1 MIVFMH
7 RRDLRDRDMA
17 AFDYM
22 VKRGRPSLHVLV
34 LDPFLLKHGREN
46 EHSGRNFLQHVVRLQ
61 RLYVEAGQKLHLLYG
76 EPAEVME
83 RLFEC
88 HPVEELVVHRDFT
101 PYAIVRDRKLREV
114 AERRGIPVISLTDHP
129 LVDLTSFQS
138 WTGRSEPYKV
148 FTPFYRKWKDFLDHA
163 PQPASSITLSG
174 LHTVDIDQ
182 SLVTSNKLPFTLEA
196 YASLNGEEPEATMRG
211 FFKDRLAAYSKQRNE
226 YTIEGTSTL
235 SRHLNVGAI
244 SVREINQTLHLLQST
259 GSSHAPQ
266 SLHPT
271 ESFHSPQPLQP
282 TPTRPSVPD
291 YEPWLRQLCWRDF
304 YIYQSVYDRDF
315 FQYEKKFNFTSL
327 STAHFDAWRR
337 AETGIPLIDA
347 AMTELNETGRMANRL
362 RMIVAMFLTKNLLC
376 PFPLGEQYFRYKLT
390 DYDNTLN
397 RGGWLWSSSLGFD
410 AAPYFRI
417 MNPVTQSETYDPT
430 GSYIRRWL
438 PHLAHLSDRAIHQPQ
453 SHAIVDLKMSRAR
466 AIEVYKEML
475 RGTEL
480 EGKAEPPPDFTS

>member
-1 MIVFMH
+1 VILFMH

-22 VKRGRPSLHVLV
+22 AKRNLPSLHVLV

-61 RLYVEAGQKLHLLYG
+61 KLYAEAGQKLHLLYG
-76 EPAEVME
+76 EPAEVLE
-83 RLFEC
+83 RLLEC
-88 HPVEELVVHRDFT
+88 HPLEELVVHRDFT
-101 PYAIVRDRKLREV
+101 PYAIVRDRKLKAV
-114 AERRGIPVISLTDHP
+114 AEQRGIPITSLTDHS

-148 FTPFYRKWKDFLDHA
+148 FTPFYRKWKDFLHYA
-163 PQPASSITLSG
+163 PQPASSIRLSD

-182 SLVTSNKLPFTLEA
+182 RLVTSYKPPFTLED
-196 YASLNGEEPEATMRG
+196 YVSLNGQEPEVTMRG
-211 FFKDRLAAYSKQRNE
+211 FFEERLAAYSKQRND
-226 YTIEGTSTL
+226 YAIEGTSTL
-235 SRHLNVGAI
+235 SRHINVGAL

-259 GSSHAPQ
+259 GSFHSSQ
-266 SLHPT
+266 SLQ
-271 ESFHSPQPLQP
+271 SAQ
-282 TPTRPSVPD
+282 TRTSLPD
-291 YEPWLRQLCWRDF
+291 YEPWFRQLCWRDF

-376 PFPLGEQYFRYKLT
+376 PFPLGEQYFRYQLT

-438 PHLAHLSDRAIHQPQ
+438 PKLAHLSDSAIHQPQ
-453 SHAIVDLKMSRAR
+453 SHAIVNLKISRAR

-480 EGKAEPPPDFTS
+480 EGKAEPPADFTT